1 MTDKE
6 LNAKIVDL
14 FQQQTVPFVDDF
26 TINKLYDLEKW
37 LNSYCEDE
45 ELIDAFKRAF
55 MVLRQPVVHSCN
67 TSNNYTV
74 SEVQVLEN
82 RLKHLLKSRYI
93 AKFDEVN
100 HATGEYVRNIED
112 ADVCFVCNNKACKV
126 CHPETCK
133 YTSEPKF
140 AINFERNGA
149 TGTFFEKLPD
159 NLHWI
164 EKSGLFICP
173 YCGEE
178 HDTHFHFCGWCGK
191 KVL

>member
-1 MTDKE
+1 MK
-6 LNAKIVDL
+6 
-14 FQQQTVPFVDDF
+14 DDF
-26 TINKLYDLEKW
+26 CNEKCKYYKMCGIRCAYITVGEKCEYKVEETADVQTLEI
-37 LNSYCEDE
+37 E
-45 ELIDAFKRAF
+45 
-55 MVLRQPVVHSCN
+55 
-67 TSNNYTV
+67 
-74 SEVQVLEN
+74 VLEY

-112 ADVCFVCNNKACKV
+112 ADVCFVCDGKACKV

-133 YTSEPKF
+133 YTSEPKH
-140 AINFERNGA
+140 AVNFERDGTA
-149 TGTFFEKLPD
+149 GTFFEKLPD
-159 NLHWI
+159 KMHWI

-178 HDTHFHFCGWCGK
+178 HDTHFNFCGWCGK

>member
-1 MTDKE
+1 MTREKAIQILKMNE
-6 LNAKIVDL
+6 
-14 FQQQTVPFVDDF
+14 Q
-26 TINKLYDLEKW
+26 EKW
-37 LNSYCEDE
+37 RSGITAE
-45 ELIDAFKRAF
+45 EEKEAIDMCIKA
-55 MVLRQPVVHSCN
+55 LQ
-67 TSNNYTV
+67 NND
-74 SEVQVLEN
+74 VQVLEN

-93 AKFDEVN
+93 AKFDEIN

-112 ADVCFVCNNKACKV
+112 ADVCFVCDNKACKV

-133 YTSEPKF
+133 YTSEPKH
-140 AINFERNGA
+140 AINFERNGGA
-149 TGTFFEKLPD
+149 GTFFEKLPD

-173 YCGEE
+173 YCNEE